1 VGGNVEATTFERVAE
16 LMARMGAGDRTAIF
30 CLYDEFSGPLATMV
44 RRLLRRRGVDAIPRD
59 DVDGLVIECCIALSD
74 VAGAWRP
81 EGGAL
86 PWTWAR
92 HRIEAVVQRYVG
104 QHADRLDDVHLS
116 RLADRPA
123 EAASPGTEAEALGLL
138 DALAGGD
145 GLCGLLREALGRSGT
160 ERDQRLLLEVQIQ
173 HSMGD
178 RAPAATV
185 AGMFDMSSE
194 AVRQQVRRV
203 RVRLQRLVADEPR
216 YAALADLP
224 LVA

>member
-1 VGGNVEATTFERVAE
+1 MMGHVETTTFERVTD

-30 CLYDEFSGPLATMV
+30 CMYDEFCGPLATLV
-44 RRLLRRRGVDAIPRD
+44 RRMLRRRGIDAIPRD
-59 DVDGLVIECCIALSD
+59 DADGLVIECCMALSD

-92 HRIEAVVQRYVG
+92 HRMEAVVQRYVG
-104 QHADRLDDVHLS
+104 QHADRLDDANLR
-116 RLADRPA
+116 RLAERPA
-123 EAASPGTEAEALGLL
+123 ATPSPGSEAEALALL
-138 DALAGGD
+138 DALADGG
-145 GLCGLLREALGRSGT
+145 GLFGLLREALGRSGT

-216 YAALADLP
+216 YAPLAALP
-224 LVA
+224 MVA

>member
-1 VGGNVEATTFERVAE
+1 VDQSATNERLVE
-16 LMARMGAGDRTAIF
+16 LMGRMGAGDQAAIF
-30 CLYDEFSGPLATMV
+30 GLYGEFGDRLATV
-44 RRLLRRRGVDAIPRD
+44 CRRMLRRRGIEGIARHDLDGIVVDAC
-59 DVDGLVIECCIALSD
+59 LAIAE

-92 HRIEAVVQRYVG
+92 HRVEAVVQRYVG
-104 QHADRLDDVHLS
+104 QHTDELDELRMAILS
-116 RLADRPA
+116 RRPA
-123 EAASPGTEAEALGLL
+123 MAPTSSSEVEPLELL
-138 DALAGGD
+138 DEMAGAD
-145 GLCGLLREALGRSGT
+145 ELCSLLREALGRAGT
-160 ERDQRLLLEVQIQ
+160 ERDQRLLLEVQLQ
-173 HSMGD
+173 QSLGD

-185 AGMFDMSSE
+185 AGMFDMSSD

-203 RVRLQRLVADEPR
+203 RVRLRQLVADEPR